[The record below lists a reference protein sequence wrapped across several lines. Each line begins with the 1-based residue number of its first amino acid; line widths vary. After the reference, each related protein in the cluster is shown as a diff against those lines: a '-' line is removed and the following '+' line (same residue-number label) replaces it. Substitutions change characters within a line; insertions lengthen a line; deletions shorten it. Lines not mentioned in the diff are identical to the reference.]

1 MKKLQEKAFQ
11 LSVWVLALT
20 LPLWLLV
27 IWAARLEGQTKS
39 YGVKLIVGP
48 QTAESIGNVYQVVEL
63 DLIAVKGKTEPA
75 RIYTVLDVADP
86 AGELLHKKFLELYR
100 QGNWDAAL
108 NLTKDLKRC
117 WNDELDAYSKMME
130 ERIQDLKFEEPWDW
144 DGIYRATS
152 K

>member
-1 MKKLQEKAFQ
+1 LGDGVN
-11 LSVWVLALT
+11 L
-20 LPLWLLV
+20 
-27 IWAARLEGQTKS
+27 AARLEGQTKS

-63 DLIAVKGKTEPA
+63 DLIAVKGKKEPA
-75 RIYTVLDVADP
+75 RIYTVLDVADA
-86 AGELLHKKFLELYR
+86 AGELLHKKFLDLYR
-100 QGNWDAAL
+100 QGKWDSAL

-117 WNDELDAYSKMME
+117 WNGELDAYYKMME
-130 ERIQDLKFEEPWDW
+130 ERIQDLKFEEPWEW